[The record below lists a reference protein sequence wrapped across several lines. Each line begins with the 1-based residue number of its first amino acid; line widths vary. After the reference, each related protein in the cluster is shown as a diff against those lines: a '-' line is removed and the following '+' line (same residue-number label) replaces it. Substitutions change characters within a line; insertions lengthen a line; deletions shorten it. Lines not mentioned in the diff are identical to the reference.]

1 MIDGLGG
8 ENRTIGPCGDQVET
22 YDLSARCVGAGAT
35 ATVSTCPK
43 YDKLKQL
50 R

>member
-8 ENRTIGPCGDQVET
+8 ENRTIGPCGDRVET

-35 ATVSTCPK
+35 ATASVKVPVRNTIN
-43 YDKLKQL
+43 
-50 R
+50 